1 MKLVVVESPAKA
13 RTISRYLGSEY
24 EVIASVG
31 HIRDL
36 PDKELGVDIENDFE
50 PKYVTTNQK
59 ILSELKKQAESAQT
73 VILATDPDREG
84 EAIAYHIAE
93 RLGMRDAEEEKNQF
107 QRVTF
112 REITRDAILKALEEP
127 GAVNMERVEA
137 QKVRRVLDR
146 LVGFQASSLLTKP
159 IMPGLSA
166 GRVQTV
172 ALRLICELET
182 KIRAFVEEEYWSF
195 KADLVQS
202 GQIFHASLVRINGEV
217 LRNQK
222 SWKISVE
229 NEKEADNLVD
239 DIKDVPFKANEI
251 IREEKSVRAKP
262 PFTTSTLQ
270 QRASTRLRMSTKQT
284 MGAAQGLY
292 QNGLITYIR
301 TDSTRVSAGAV
312 NQARDWVE
320 EQFGKSYVPG
330 KGQFYGGKNMDKGAQ
345 DAHEAI
351 RPTNV
356 FLHPSEA
363 SKKLDANQAKV
374 YELVWL
380 RFVASQMSP
389 KIYDNTRIVFV
400 LRGESSKEYHFQASG
415 SVVKFPGHERL
426 YIEAKESGKQPARSE
441 LPPIPDMSEGDV
453 VELHELNREKHF
465 TRPPGRFSEAGLVK
479 KMEDEGIG
487 RPSTY
492 AAIVSKIVE
501 REYVELKKRRF
512 HPTELGEGVCKFLV
526 HVFRKEFEVEFTK
539 QIEIRLDDI
548 ERGTLMG
555 KDLLSETYDGFRKQ
569 LEKAEAQPDL
579 LMKEIFEAQGE
590 KCEECSHP
598 MLIKWNRG
606 GSFLGCSDYPNC
618 KHNRPLAERQDREL
632 GSSPEG
638 WNVRL
643 RFGRFGPY
651 VEMEAKSDEEKPSR
665 ASLEESQDPVEVDLS
680 IALELLENQGDRV
693 LGSGPND
700 LGSVLLKKG
709 PYGPYI
715 ELDKNEKSKKPKRV
729 SIPKDKAVHEVDL
742 SYALLLLELPRT
754 VGSDPESGEEI
765 SAGIGRYGPFVRRK
779 DVYANLKDSERI
791 WEIDVQEATELI
803 NAKRSGGRTSLKDL
817 GEHPD
822 TKESIKVLSGRFGP
836 YVKCGKVNATLPK
849 EQEPTEVSL
858 EMAVELIKKKLE
870 RTKKKRSKGKK
881 SK

>member
-13 RTISRYLGSEY
+13 RTISRYLGSDY
-24 EVIASVG
+24 KVVASVG

-36 PDKELGVDIENDFE
+36 PDKELGVDIENDFK
-50 PKYVTTNQK
+50 PKYVTTNRK
-59 ILSELKKQAESAQT
+59 ILSELKKQAESAQV

-93 RLGMRDAEEEKNQF
+93 RLGMRDAEEEKDQF

-112 REITRDAILKALEEP
+112 REITRDAILKALDQP

-172 ALRLICELET
+172 ALRLICELEE

-195 KADLVQS
+195 KAELIYSDQVFQ
-202 GQIFHASLVRINGEV
+202 ASLIRIAGEA

-222 SWKISVE
+222 SWKVS
-229 NEKEADNLVD
+229 VD
-239 DIKDVPFKANEI
+239 DKAAAQELVGDISGVPFQASDI
-251 IREEKSVRAKP
+251 IREEKSVKPKP

-270 QRASTRLRMSTKQT
+270 QRASTRLRLSAKQT

-312 NQARDWVE
+312 NQARGWIE
-320 EQFGKSYVPG
+320 EQFGEAYIPA
-330 KGQFYGGKNMDKGAQ
+330 KGQFYGRKNEKKSTQ

-351 RPTNV
+351 RPTKV
-356 FLHPSEA
+356 SLHPSEA
-363 SKKLDANQAKV
+363 SKKLDTNQAEV

-380 RFVASQMSP
+380 RFVASQMSA
-389 KIYDNTRIVFV
+389 KVYDNTRVVFM
-400 LRGESSKEYHFQASG
+400 LAGNSSKEYEFQASG

-426 YIEAKESGKQPARSE
+426 YVEAKESGKKITRAE
-441 LPPIPDMSEGDV
+441 LPPIPNMGEGDV
-453 VELHELNREKHF
+453 ADLKNLNTEKHF
-465 TRPPGRFSEAGLVK
+465 TRAPGRFSEAGLVK

-501 REYVELKKRRF
+501 REYVELKNRRF
-512 HPTELGEGVCKFLV
+512 HPTELGEGVCKFLTN
-526 HVFRKEFEVEFTK
+526 VFKKEFEVEFTK

-548 ERGTLMG
+548 ERGALIGTE
-555 KDLLSETYDGFRKQ
+555 LLSETYDGFKKQ
-569 LEKAEAQPDL
+569 LEYAEAQPDL

-618 KHNRPLAERQDREL
+618 KHNRPLAEKQDREL
-632 GSSPEG
+632 GSNPDG
-638 WNVRL
+638 RNVRL

-651 VEMEAKSDEEKPSR
+651 VEMDALSEGQKPSR
-665 ASLEESQDPVEVDLS
+665 ASLEESQDPVEIDLS
-680 IALELLENQGDRV
+680 SALELLESQGDRV
-693 LGSGPND
+693 LGPGP
-700 LGSVLLKKG
+700 GEMGTVFLKKG
-709 PYGPYI
+709 PYGPYV
-715 ELDKNEKSKKPKRV
+715 ELDKNQEGEKPKRV
-729 SIPKDKAVHEVDL
+729 SIPKDKPVHEVDL
-742 SYALLLLELPRT
+742 SYGLLLLELPRT
-754 VGSDPESGEEI
+754 LGSDPDSGEEI
-765 SAGIGRYGPFVRRK
+765 HAGIGRYGPFVRRA
-779 DVYANLKDSERI
+779 DVYANLKDSEDI
-791 WEIDVQEATELI
+791 WKISVQEAVVLI
-803 NAKRSGGRTSLKDL
+803 NAKRSAGRTALKDL
-817 GEHPD
+817 GEHPN
-822 TKESIKVLSGRFGP
+822 TGESIKILSGRFGP

-849 EQEPTEVSL
+849 EQEPSEVSL
-858 EMAVELIKKKLE
+858 EMAVDLLQKKRE
-870 RTKKKRSKGKK
+870 RTKKRSKGNK

>member
-36 PDKELGVDIENDFE
+36 PDKELGVDIENDFK
-50 PKYVTTNQK
+50 PKYVTTNRK
-59 ILSELKKQAESAQT
+59 ILSELKKQAKSAQT

-93 RLGMRDAEEEKNQF
+93 RLGMRNAEKEKDQF

-112 REITRDAILKALEEP
+112 REITRDAILKALDQP

-172 ALRLICELET
+172 ALRLICELEE
-182 KIRAFVEEEYWSF
+182 KIRAFVEEAYWSF
-195 KADLVQS
+195 KADLVES
-202 GQIFHASLVRINGEV
+202 GQTFQANLVRIDGKA

-222 SWKISVE
+222 SWKISIE
-229 NEKEADNLVD
+229 TEKAAENLVD
-239 DIKDVPFKANEI
+239 DLKGVPFKASEI
-251 IREEKSVRAKP
+251 IREEKSIRAKP

-270 QRASTRLRMSTKQT
+270 QRASTRLRMSAKQT
-284 MGAAQGLY
+284 MGAAQALY

-312 NQARDWVE
+312 NQARDWIE
-320 EQFGKSYVPG
+320 EQFGKEYIPA
-330 KGQFYGGKNMDKGAQ
+330 KGQFYGGKNEDKSAQ

-351 RPTNV
+351 RPTNI

-363 SKKLDANQAKV
+363 SKKLDASQAKV

-380 RFVASQMSP
+380 RFVASQMSA

-400 LRGESSKEYHFQASG
+400 LKGASSKEYQFQSSG
-415 SVVKFPGHERL
+415 SVVKFQGHERL
-426 YIEAKESGKQPARSE
+426 YIEARESGKKPGRAD
-441 LPPIPDMSEGDV
+441 LPPVPDMNEGDV
-453 VELHELNREKHF
+453 AKLMKLNTEKHF

-501 REYVELKKRRF
+501 REYVELKNRRF

-526 HVFRKEFEVEFTK
+526 HVFKKEFEVEFTK

-548 ERGTLMG
+548 ERGALIG

-569 LEKAEAQPDL
+569 LEHAEAQPDL
-579 LMKEIFEAQGE
+579 LMKEIFAAQGE

-606 GSFLGCSDYPNC
+606 GSFLGCSDYPTC
-618 KHNRPLAERQDREL
+618 KHNRPLAEKQDRDL
-632 GSSPEG
+632 GSSSEG
-638 WNVRL
+638 RNVRL

-651 VEMEAKSDEEKPSR
+651 VEMEAASDGGKPSR
-665 ASLEESQDPVEVDLS
+665 ASLEESHDPAEMNLS
-680 IALELLENQGDRV
+680 LALELLESQGDRV
-693 LGSGPND
+693 LGPDPDETGTIF
-700 LGSVLLKKG
+700 LKKG
-709 PYGPYI
+709 PYGPYV
-715 ELDKNEKSKKPKRV
+715 ELDKEEAGKKPKRV
-729 SIPKDKAVHEVDL
+729 SIPKDKPVHEVDL
-742 SYALLLLELPRT
+742 SYGILLLDLPRT
-754 VGSDPESGEEI
+754 LGSDPETGEEVH
-765 SAGIGRYGPFVRRK
+765 AGIGRYGPFVRRDK
-779 DVYANLKDSERI
+779 VYASLKRSEDI
-791 WEIDVQEATELI
+791 WETSIEEAIALI
-803 NAKRSGGRTSLKDL
+803 NEKRSGGRTALKDL

-822 TKESIKVLSGRFGP
+822 TGESIRILSGRYGP

-849 EQEPTEVSL
+849 EQEPTDVSL

-870 RTKKKRSKGKK
+870 RTKKKSKGKK